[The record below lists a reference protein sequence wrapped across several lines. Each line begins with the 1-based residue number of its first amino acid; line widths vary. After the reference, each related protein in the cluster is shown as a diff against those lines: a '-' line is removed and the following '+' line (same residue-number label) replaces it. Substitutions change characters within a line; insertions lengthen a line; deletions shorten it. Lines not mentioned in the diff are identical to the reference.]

1 MIDTIFK
8 GCNNFVCS
16 LHKFL
21 IYHLTHNW
29 TLCIS
34 CYLCLWKADTVVRFC
49 SSIVVCCQLS
59 FPLHTIVCL
68 LAKIHHQCVSIVNY
82 KIIWSGGVVI
92 LNSFFSVQ
100 ILFYVPWNGYKQ
112 TTVNIPIS
120 TYAFIHRKLHLSGS
134 NHSCAMK
141 FRVIFFPFSLWA
153 KGSLCSVLVFSQKGK
168 WWTKAASRMV
178 KLLNLSDVLLVR
190 NILKQKRTTL
200 KIVIVFFFFKKF
212 QPWFIHCAMVW
223 WIELSP
229 LDLWLLSFYIP
240 SLLLLSLTIMVSL
253 LQLDALNEKTL
264 HAASSEM
271 TISERGTEAVV
282 LTAKNLGE
290 VITKLF

>member
-1 MIDTIFK
+1 M
-8 GCNNFVCS
+8 CS

-34 CYLCLWKADTVVRFC
+34 CYLCLWKTDTVVRFC
-49 SSIVVCCQLS
+49 SIIVVCYQLS

-82 KIIWSGGVVI
+82 VVIIWSGGVVI
-92 LNSFFSVQ
+92 LNSFFAVQ

-120 TYAFIHRKLHLSGS
+120 TYAFIHRKLRLSGS
-134 NHSCAMK
+134 NHSCPMK
-141 FRVIFFPFSLWA
+141 FRVIFFPFFFY
-153 KGSLCSVLVFSQKGK
+153 KQQVLFVLFLFFSQKGK
-168 WWTKAASRMV
+168 WWIKAASRMV
-178 KLLNLSDVLLVR
+178 MLLNFSDVLLVR
-190 NILKQKRTTL
+190 NVLKQKRTTL
-200 KIVIVFFFFKKF
+200 KIVIVFIFFKKF
-212 QPWFIHCAMVW
+212 QPWLIHCATIW

-240 SLLLLSLTIMVSL
+240 SLCCFLLPSWFHYYSLML
-253 LQLDALNEKTL
+253 WMRRHFMQQ
-264 HAASSEM
+264 
-271 TISERGTEAVV
+271 AVKWPFQKAE
-282 LTAKNLGE
+282 LRW
-290 VITKLF
+290 